1 MKTVRKNVMLVHID
15 SDQRYGMNG
24 LTIYDGFDTEGILK
38 TLEMVKSMPSD
49 ACPAAEL
56 AGKLDLCLGR
66 LITFSEERGYR
77 GNLIAAYTADMLVN
91 AGNIYAVNNE
101 LNTET
106 KESGIDA
113 VVLHDMEVIRSILKI
128 DMNEVLDSFKLE
140 HLKCV
145 LDYTPMSEGY
155 VYAPEIRD
163 LILALADELK
173 GNIDELKGSDGAR
186 DMKDKVT
193 GFYGKYG
200 VGMLGLHKAFAL
212 TETDDGRPET
222 LPVTNMTYVRFSDLA
237 GYDIA
242 KGKLIGNTEAF
253 LNRRPANN
261 CLLYGDAGTGKS
273 SCIKALASEYY
284 DRGLRI
290 IQVARDQFKLLS
302 GLISILKNRN
312 YRFIIYMDDLSFE
325 DFETDYKYLKA
336 VIEGGL
342 EQRPENVLIYATS
355 NRRHIIKET
364 VSDRNDRDEDMHRS
378 DTMSEKLSLSQR
390 FGMQIYFGS
399 PDKESYNGIV
409 KFLAK
414 REGIDIPDDKLF
426 LEANKWEL
434 SHGGRSG
441 RVARQ
446 FVDHLLGSLEQG

>member
-1 MKTVRKNVMLVHID
+1 MLGVTTLKTARKNVMLVHID

-49 ACPAAEL
+49 VCPAAEL

-66 LITFSEERGYR
+66 LIAFSEERGYR
-77 GNLIAAYTADMLVN
+77 GNIIAAYTADMLVN
-91 AGNIYAVNNE
+91 ACNIYAVNNE

-128 DMNEVLDSFKLE
+128 DMGHVLDTFGLKHLE
-140 HLKCV
+140 CV
-145 LDYTPMSEGY
+145 LDYIPMSDGY
-155 VYAPEIRD
+155 MYAPEIRD
-163 LILALADELK
+163 LILELATDL
-173 GNIDELKGSDGAR
+173 ISADDAR
-186 DMKDKVT
+186 DMKAKVT
-193 GFYGKYG
+193 DFYGRFG
-200 VGMLGLHKAFAL
+200 VGMLGLHKAFCL
-212 TETDDGRPET
+212 TETDDGKPEII
-222 LPVTNMTYVRFSDLA
+222 PVTNMTYVRFSDLA

-355 NRRHIIKET
+355 NRRHLIKET

-399 PDKESYNGIV
+399 PDKESYNCIV
-409 KFLAK
+409 KFLAQ
-414 REGIDIPDDKLF
+414 REGIDMPEDELF

-446 FVDHLLGSLEQG
+446 FVDHLLGSREQK